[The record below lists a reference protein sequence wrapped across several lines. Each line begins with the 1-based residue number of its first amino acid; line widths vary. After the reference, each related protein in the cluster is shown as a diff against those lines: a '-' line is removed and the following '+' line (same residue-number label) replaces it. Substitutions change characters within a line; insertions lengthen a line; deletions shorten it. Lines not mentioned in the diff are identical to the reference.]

1 MTNRI
6 AIGLVLCIAAFFM
19 LDHFVLQLDAARFL
33 LRKLIDLIEYV
44 AFWR

>member
-6 AIGLVLCIAAFFM
+6 AIGLVVAIAGFFA
-19 LDHFVLQLDAARFL
+19 LDTFVLHLDAAPFL
-33 LRKLIDLIEYV
+33 MRKLIDLIDTL